1 MRRRAHETHLGHPAV
16 HRIFSGVGSA
26 GGSAPVSKF
35 GNRKVEIDGITFDSQ
50 HEASRWRELKW
61 VEAAGEISHLER
73 QVPYELIPT
82 IRDEKTGKVIQ
93 RSVSY
98 VADFVYQTANGEW
111 IVEDAKGYRT
121 EAYKIK
127 KKLML
132 WRHGIRIVEV

>member
-1 MRRRAHETHLGHPAV
+1 MRVARNVTHLGHPVV
-16 HRIFSGVGSA
+16 HRTCYGIGAVGR
-26 GGSAPVSKF
+26 SAPVNKY
-35 GNRKVEIDGITFDSQ
+35 GNRKVEVDGITFDSQ
-50 HEASRWRELKW
+50 REAKRWRDLKL

-73 QVPYELIPT
+73 QVPYELIPA

-93 RSVSY
+93 RSVTY
-98 VADFVYQTANGEW
+98 VADFVYQTAGGEW